1 MSTYAIGDLQGC
13 FVTLQSLLRKV
24 DFNPRTDRLWLVG
37 DLVNRGPDS
46 LACLRFVQGLG
57 DAAVTVLGN
66 HDLHLLAIASG
77 LGKPGPMDTLQ
88 AILEAPDR
96 DPLLDWLRSRKLLH
110 IEGDYAMVHAGLLP
124 SWTWQQAADLA
135 AEVEESLRG
144 NQYRQLLANMY
155 GNEPVR
161 WQEQLAESDR
171 KRIVINAMTRMRALG
186 EDGRMDLKFKGG
198 PGTMPAGL
206 RPWFEAAT
214 SRSTARI
221 VIAGH
226 WSALGLFRAKSFVGL
241 DSGCVWGRELSAF
254 RLEDQ
259 VIFQVPCAEQNL
271 PADQD

>member
-1 MSTYAIGDLQGC
+1 
-13 FVTLQSLLRKV
+13 LLRKV

>member
-1 MSTYAIGDLQGC
+1 
-13 FVTLQSLLRKV
+13 
-24 DFNPRTDRLWLVG
+24 LVG

-77 LGKPGPMDTLQ
+77 LGKPDPKDTLQ

-161 WQEQLAESDR
+161 WQEQLVESDR

-198 PGTMPAGL
+198 RGTMPSGL
-206 RPWFEAAT
+206 QPWFEAAT

-221 VIAGH
+221 VLAGH